1 MLRFEDV
8 SVKFGSSTVLSDVSF
23 TLSTGKLT
31 ALVGK
36 NGSGKSTLAACL
48 RGQIAFSGDILVEGV
63 SFKEIPA
70 RQRAKQLAC
79 LPQILPFGALSVRQL
94 VQLGRNP
101 YLGLTRRFGPA
112 DHMAVEQALT
122 DTDMYGFAERDIRT
136 LSGGERQRAF
146 LAMLLAQDTPLLI
159 LDEPTAYMD
168 IQAEAQFLEL
178 LRTLTRRGKTVLAI
192 LHNLEAAMRFGDD
205 IVVLDQGRVMFAGSK
220 EECRKQEKI
229 EEVFGVQRLHIQ
241 DKDFFFAQR

>member
-1 MLRFEDV
+1 MKCQF
-8 SVKFGSSTVLSDVSF
+8 
-23 TLSTGKLT
+23 
-31 ALVGK
+31 
-36 NGSGKSTLAACL
+36 
-48 RGQIAFSGDILVEGV
+48 AF
-63 SFKEIPA
+63 
-70 RQRAKQLAC
+70 
-79 LPQILPFGALSVRQL
+79 ALSHD
-94 VQLGRNP
+94 P
-101 YLGLTRRFGPA
+101 K
-112 DHMAVEQALT
+112 
-122 DTDMYGFAERDIRT
+122 I
-136 LSGGERQRAF
+136 
-146 LAMLLAQDTPLLI
+146 LI